1 MSEFSTEELVGILKR
16 LYECFPVEQ
25 FKTTDEIIR
34 HDIAYQKIR
43 RRLEASH
50 PDYTKQYIPMP
61 KKVSREWVEKWVA
74 VFVPLDI
81 PAECMH
87 STIEQNRLRVEK
99 LLKELGHE
107 VGE

>member
-61 KKVSREWVEKWVA
+61 KKVSRKSLYQKCDELFEILSDEFDPCHIRAW
-74 VFVPLDI
+74 
-81 PAECMH
+81 
-87 STIEQNRLRVEK
+87 IEGQY
-99 LLKELGHE
+99 KELGIE
-107 VGE
+107 VGDNNE

>member
-1 MSEFSTEELVGILKR
+1 MSELTAEQIGTWLANIKHHFFFHNDWDQKDEQAYEEIRTR
-16 LYECFPVEQ
+16 L
-25 FKTTDEIIR
+25 
-34 HDIAYQKIR
+34 
-43 RRLEASH
+43 
-50 PDYTKQYIPMP
+50 P
-61 KKVSREWVEKWVA
+61 KEVSREWVEKWVA